1 MICGMKTLWIALLGL
16 LFNVSARAELTPHYL
31 DLLKQIVEINSASEN
46 TSGSKQVRD
55 VLRPHFLKLGFTEKK
70 IALEGGHELWVMD
83 FPGEKVDLLLVGHLD
98 TVFPSTSPFQTLKV
112 FPDKLVGPGVIDMKG
127 GVILLLQAL
136 DELKDQGL
144 LKKVRILLND
154 DEEIGSLYSKAAIH
168 QQAEGVR
175 RALVFEPGRPGGAW
189 VTSHSGLYWFEM
201 LVHGKA
207 SHAGQAPEKGV
218 NACVDLS
225 RKITE
230 LAKLTRLE
238 RGFSVSPD
246 VIQGG
251 TKTNIVCDSASVKVD
266 SRYRDP
272 KDLNALRRRIDELKQ
287 TSFVKNAS
295 GEICVTE
302 IKSLNDLP
310 AMTLSSTR
318 ELFKQAQ
325 AVGKKLGI
333 RVVGEHAGYGS
344 DANHLAPTG
353 MSLLVG
359 LGPWGDGMHTDSET
373 LELRAYSE
381 RLIWLKEYLKL
392 LLK

>member
-16 LFNVSARAELTPHYL
+16 LLHSSARADLTPPYL

-46 TSGSKQVRD
+46 TGGSKQVRD
-55 VLRPHFLKLGFTEKK
+55 VLRPHFLKLGFTEKR

-98 TVFPSTSPFQTLKV
+98 TVFPASSPFQTLQI
-112 FPDKLVGPGVIDMKG
+112 FPDRLVGPGVIDMKG

-136 DELKDQGL
+136 AELGDPAL

-154 DEEIGSLYSKAAIH
+154 DEEIGSLFSKAAIH
-168 QQAEGVR
+168 QQAEGIR

-201 LVHGKA
+201 AVTGKA

-272 KDLNALRRRIDELKQ
+272 KDLNALRRRLDELKN

-295 GEICVTE
+295 GEVCVTD

-310 AMTLSSTR
+310 AMTVGSTR
-318 ELFKQAQ
+318 ELFQQAQ

-359 LGPWGDGMHTDSET
+359 LGPWGDGMHSNSET
-373 LELRAYSE
+373 IELRAYSE

>member
-1 MICGMKTLWIALLGL
+1 
-16 LFNVSARAELTPHYL
+16 
-31 DLLKQIVEINSASEN
+31 
-46 TSGSKQVRD
+46 
-55 VLRPHFLKLGFTEKK
+55 
-70 IALEGGHELWVMD
+70 
-83 FPGEKVDLLLVGHLD
+83 
-98 TVFPSTSPFQTLKV
+98 
-112 FPDKLVGPGVIDMKG
+112 
-127 GVILLLQAL
+127 
-136 DELKDQGL
+136 
-144 LKKVRILLND
+144 
-154 DEEIGSLYSKAAIH
+154 
-168 QQAEGVR
+168 
-175 RALVFEPGRPGGAW
+175 
-189 VTSHSGLYWFEM
+189 
-201 LVHGKA
+201 
-207 SHAGQAPEKGV
+207 
-218 NACVDLS
+218 VDLS

-272 KDLNALRRRIDELKQ
+272 KDLNALRRRLDELKK

-295 GEICVTE
+295 GEVCVTE

-310 AMTLSSTR
+310 AMTVGSTR

-359 LGPWGDGMHTDSET
+359 LGPWGDGMHSNSET

-381 RLIWLKEYLKL
+381 RLVWLKEYLKL